1 MLWLHQNGELAVLQ
15 EKKPAAEHAADDDS
29 SDDDVPL
36 SQRKDTATSAAT
48 AAEPNDDDSSSDDD
62 APLSSMMVGAPAEK
76 AAAKAASP
84 KKRKLESVK
93 EERPE
98 LAKRNLTS
106 GAHELAEEDD
116 DVGSESAVRAWWE
129 DEEEEDENVKW
140 RTMEHNGVLFPPPYV
155 THGKKLL
162 YGPEKTPISM
172 TAEGEEVATFYAAML
187 ETEYAKNDDFN
198 RNFFKDFKK
207 VLNASLKPGDP
218 PHPVQDLKQCDFSL
232 ISAWVEAERER
243 KKAIPAEEKK
253 RDKAIKDEHEK
264 PYKFCTINGHKEKLG
279 NMMVEPPNLFRGRG
293 EHPKKGT
300 LKLRVMSEQIT
311 VNCGYEAKVPICP
324 MPGHEWGE
332 VIHNNEVTWLAYWV
346 ENVLNM
352 SKYVRLANESSFKG
366 KSDLKKYETARNLK
380 NHIGRIREWYEKKLL
395 SKNVGEQQMA
405 VAVFLIDR
413 LALRVGGEKN
423 TDEEADTV
431 GCCSL
436 RVEHVSVEEPDL
448 LTLDFLGKDSI
459 RNHQTIT
466 MSQWGEVGQ
475 KVWSRI
481 GKLIKGKAPT
491 DMIFDL
497 VAPSMVNEQ
506 MHTFMPKLTAKVFR
520 TYNASYVLDNEL
532 AKMPAGLDLEQRK
545 LFYTE
550 ANTRVAVL
558 CNHQRT
564 KAANHD
570 EKTEILKTKLEID
583 KQALEHLKKARPKA
597 KKSGSAEV
605 KEFVKNK
612 PKVDK
617 NGKKIPVPPADA
629 NKGKWEKRT
638 KSLEQITKAIER
650 IEDRVKKQE
659 ADIDMKV
666 CVGPCH
672 AAQPRAALTCAFS
685 FYVAG
690 NFVRGLPQHQQ
701 NQLHGPAHHRG
712 LVRHDSW
719 SLQHPSCALLDLC
732 YNRLLGTHLLAG
744 CAVLFTAGV
753 YLRCKR
759 TESPIDN
766 RAFFPKALLEKFAWA
781 MSAPSD
787 FRF

>member
-1 MLWLHQNGELAVLQ
+1 LHPSLASPHRARLCHSLRLHIDGWQ
-15 EKKPAAEHAADDDS
+15 EKKPAAAPDDDDS
-29 SDDDVPL
+29 DDDSDDDVPL
-36 SQRKDTATSAAT
+36 AQRKDAAAPAKP
-48 AAEPNDDDSSSDDD
+48 AAAPKVEEDEDDDSDDDD
-62 APLSSMMVGAPAEK
+62 APLSSMMGSGTAAAP
-76 AAAKAASP
+76 AKAASP

-93 EERPE
+93 EERPQ
-98 LAKRNLTS
+98 LAKRNLSS
-106 GAHELAEEDD
+106 GAHELAVEDGEA
-116 DVGSESAVRAWWE
+116 GSDSAVRAWWE
-129 DEEEEDENVKW
+129 DEEEEDENIKW

-155 THGKKLL
+155 AHGKKLL
-162 YGPEKTPISM
+162 YGPDKTPITM
-172 TAEGEEVATFYAAML
+172 NAEGEEVATFYAAML
-187 ETEYAKNDDFN
+187 ETEYVKNDDFN
-198 RNFFKDFKK
+198 KNFFRDFKK

-218 PHPVQDLKQCDFSL
+218 PHTVQDLKQCDFSL
-232 ISAWVEAERER
+232 IAAWVSSERER

-264 PYKFCTINGHKEKLG
+264 PYKFCTINKNKEKLG

-366 KSDLKKYETARNLK
+366 KSDLKKYETARKLK
-380 NHIGRIREWYEKKLL
+380 DHIGRIRDWYEKKLL

-436 RVEHVSVEEPDL
+436 RVEHVSLQEPDE

-459 RNHQTIT
+459 RNHQTIK

-475 KVWSRI
+475 KVWSRV

-491 DMIFDL
+491 EMIFDQ
-497 VAPSMVNEQ
+497 VSPSMVNEQ

-520 TYNASYVLDNEL
+520 TYNASIVLDNEL
-532 AKMPAGLDLEQRK
+532 AKMDPSLDLEQRK
-545 LFYTE
+545 VFYTD

-558 CNHQRT
+558 CNHQRA

-570 EKTEILKTKLEID
+570 EKMAIAKEKVEID
-583 KQALEHLKKARPKA
+583 KQALDHLKKALPKA
-597 KKSGSAEV
+597 KKSKESVEV

-617 NGKKIPVPPADA
+617 DGKKIPIPPADV
-629 NKGKWEKRT
+629 NKGKWEKRS
-638 KSLEQITKAIER
+638 KSLDQIKKTIVRIEER
-650 IEDRVKKQE
+650 IKKQE
-659 ADIDMKV
+659 ADSEMKV
-666 CVGPCH
+666 RAPC
-672 AAQPRAALTCAFS
+672 RAISCRAVTCPHS
-685 FYVAG
+685 TI
-690 NFVRGLPQHQQ
+690 R
-701 NQLHGPAHHRG
+701 
-712 LVRHDSW
+712 
-719 SLQHPSCALLDLC
+719 
-732 YNRLLGTHLLAG
+732 
-744 CAVLFTAGV
+744 
-753 YLRCKR
+753 
-759 TESPIDN
+759 
-766 RAFFPKALLEKFAWA
+766 
-781 MSAPSD
+781 
-787 FRF
+787 

>member
-1 MLWLHQNGELAVLQ
+1 M
-15 EKKPAAEHAADDDS
+15 
-29 SDDDVPL
+29 PL
-36 SQRKDTATSAAT
+36 SQRKDTAAAT
-48 AAEPNDDDSSSDDD
+48 AAAAKPEPDDDDDDDDSSSDDD
-62 APLSSMMVGAPAEK
+62 APLSSMMASAAAPA
-76 AAAKAASP
+76 AKSASP

-106 GAHELAEEDD
+106 GAHELADEDGNETGGD
-116 DVGSESAVRAWWE
+116 SAVRAWWE

-155 THGKKLL
+155 AHGKKLL
-162 YGPEKTPISM
+162 YGPDKTPISM
-172 TAEGEEVATFYAAML
+172 NAEGEEVATFYAAML

-198 RNFFKDFKK
+198 KNFFRDFQKT
-207 VLNASLKPGDP
+207 LNASLKPGDP

-232 ISAWVEAERER
+232 ISAWVESERER
-243 KKAIPAEEKK
+243 KKAIPSEEKK
-253 RDKAIKDEHEK
+253 RDKAIKDEHER
-264 PYKFCTINGHKEKLG
+264 PYKHCNINGHKEKLG

-366 KSDLKKYETARNLK
+366 KSDLKKYETARKLK
-380 NHIGRIREWYEKKLL
+380 DEIGRIREWYEKKLL

-436 RVEHVSVEEPDL
+436 RVEHVSIDEPDK

-459 RNHQTIT
+459 RNHQTIK
-466 MSQWGEVGQ
+466 MSQWGEVGE

-491 DMIFDL
+491 EMIFDL
-497 VAPSMVNEQ
+497 VSPSMVNEQ

-532 AKMPAGLDLEQRK
+532 AKMPKGLDLEQRK
-545 LFYTE
+545 VFYTD
-550 ANTRVAVL
+550 ANTRVAKL

-583 KQALEHLKKARPKA
+583 KTALGHLQKALPKA
-597 KKSGSAEV
+597 KKSKGSVDV
-605 KEFVKNK
+605 KEFVKTK

-617 NGKKIPVPPADA
+617 EGKKIPIPAADA
-629 NKGKWEKRT
+629 NKGKWEKRS
-638 KSLEQITKAIER
+638 KSLDQIKKGIVRLEER
-650 IEDRVKKQE
+650 IKKQE

-666 CVGPCH
+666 RAAPCH
-672 AAQPRAALTCAFS
+672 AAEFRAAANI
-685 FYVAG
+685 YVS
-690 NFVRGLPQHQQ
+690 VLLQETSSE
-701 NQLHGPAHHRG
+701 
-712 LVRHDSW
+712 V
-719 SLQHPSCALLDLC
+719 SLSTSKINYMDPRVTVAWCAL
-732 YNRLLGTHLLAG
+732 
-744 CAVLFTAGV
+744 
-753 YLRCKR
+753 
-759 TESPIDN
+759 P
-766 RAFFPKALLEKFAWA
+766 
-781 MSAPSD
+781 
-787 FRF
+787 